1 MDDPGI
7 WIAVGVGA
15 LATYFSR
22 FIGVVLSGRIAPNGA
37 VFEWVACTAYA
48 LLAGLIARMIVLP
61 VGSLQETTNPAR
73 LLAAALALIVFFLFR
88 KNLVAGIAAGVG
100 FFVACIHWGW
110 L

>member
-1 MDDPGI
+1 
-7 WIAVGVGA
+7 
-15 LATYFSR
+15 
-22 FIGVVLSGRIAPNGA
+22 
-37 VFEWVACTAYA
+37 
-48 LLAGLIARMIVLP
+48 MIVLP